1 MGEFVKQHVI
11 DPEICIRCHACEAA
25 CAIGAIEHDDVNVVV
40 KADVCNECMSCIPVC
55 PTGSIDNWRLVA
67 TPYTLADQYGWSEL
81 PPATAPATAPEA
93 TDATVAALI
102 ADAHGGTARAPASA
116 SKPTINLYPPSKP
129 IEAVVQG
136 NYRLTA
142 ETADSD
148 VRHIVLNFEGRPFPV
163 LEGQSLGVLAPGLDW
178 LRLYS
183 VASPRDGERPGFHN
197 VAITVKRS
205 GACSNYLCD
214 LKKGDRVRIAGPF
227 GATFLTPD
235 DPDARLLMICT
246 GTGAAP
252 FRGFTMRRQ
261 RQPKGSGDMM
271 LVFGARTPDALPY
284 FGPLAKVPDN
294 VLRKLFAFS
303 RVAGAPKQY
312 VQDRLMDEAPEIAGR
327 LADPRT
333 HIYVCGLR
341 GMEAGVEQAFVSIA
355 ESVGLSWEALR
366 ETLRAEGR
374 YHVETY

>member
-1 MGEFVKQHVI
+1 VR
-11 DPEICIRCHACEAA
+11 D
-25 CAIGAIEHDDVNVVV
+25 
-40 KADVCNECMSCIPVC
+40 
-55 PTGSIDNWRLVA
+55 
-67 TPYTLADQYGWSEL
+67 
-81 PPATAPATAPEA
+81 AP
-93 TDATVAALI
+93 
-102 ADAHGGTARAPASA
+102 
-116 SKPTINLYPPSKP
+116 
-129 IEAVVQG
+129 
-136 NYRLTA
+136 
-142 ETADSD
+142 
-148 VRHIVLNFEGRPFPV
+148 
-163 LEGQSLGVLAPGLDW
+163 SLGVVAPRLDR

-214 LKKGDRVRIAGPF
+214 LKKGDRVKIAGPF
-227 GATFLTPD
+227 GATFLMPD
-235 DPDARLLMICT
+235 DAKARLLMICT

-261 RQPKGSGDMM
+261 RQAASSGDMM

-284 FGPLAKVPDN
+284 FGPLGKVPES
-294 VLRKLFAFS
+294 VLRKHLVFS
-303 RVAGAPKQY
+303 RVPGQPKEY
-312 VQDRLMDEAPEIAGR
+312 VQDRLLSVAPEIAER
-327 LADPRT
+327 LADPNT

-341 GMEAGVEQAFVSIA
+341 GMEAGVEQAFVGVA

>member
-1 MGEFVKQHVI
+1 
-11 DPEICIRCHACEAA
+11 
-25 CAIGAIEHDDVNVVV
+25 
-40 KADVCNECMSCIPVC
+40 
-55 PTGSIDNWRLVA
+55 
-67 TPYTLADQYGWSEL
+67 
-81 PPATAPATAPEA
+81 
-93 TDATVAALI
+93 
-102 ADAHGGTARAPASA
+102 
-116 SKPTINLYPPSKP
+116 
-129 IEAVVQG
+129 
-136 NYRLTA
+136 LTA
-142 ETADSD
+142 DTADSD

-163 LEGQSLGVLAPGLDW
+163 LEGQSLGVLAPGLDR

-205 GACSNYLCD
+205 GACSDYLCD

-227 GATFLTPD
+227 GATFLMPD
-235 DPDARLLMICT
+235 DPDTRLLMICT

-261 RQPKGSGDMM
+261 RQAGASGDMM

-284 FGPLAKVPDN
+284 FGPLAKVPDH

-303 RVAGAPKQY
+303 RVPGAAKHY
-312 VQDRLMDEAPEIAGR
+312 VQDRLLAEAPDIAER

-341 GMEAGVEQAFVSIA
+341 GMEAGVEQAFVGIA

>member
-1 MGEFVKQHVI
+1 MGAIVKQHVI

-25 CAIGAIEHDDVNVVV
+25 CEVGAIEHDDVNVVV
-40 KADVCNECMSCIPVC
+40 KAEACNECMSCIPVC

-67 TPYTLADQYGWSEL
+67 TPYTLAEQYGWSEL
-81 PPATAPATAPEA
+81 PPATASVPPEA
-93 TDATVAALI
+93 TDETIAALI
-102 ADAHGGTARAPASA
+102 AEAHGGAARAPASA
-116 SKPTINLYPPSKP
+116 SKPTINLYAPSKP
-129 IEAVVQG
+129 VEAVVQG

-148 VRHIVLNFEGRPFPV
+148 IRHIVLNFEGHPFPV
-163 LEGQSLGVLAPGLDW
+163 LEGQSLGVLAPGLDR

-183 VASPRDGERPGFHN
+183 IASPRDGERPGFHN

-214 LKKGDRVRIAGPF
+214 LKKGDRVKIAGPF
-227 GATFLTPD
+227 GATFLMPD
-235 DPDARLLMICT
+235 DPAARLLMICT

-252 FRGFTMRRQ
+252 FRRCTMRRQ
-261 RQPKGSGDMM
+261 RQAASSGDMM

-284 FGPLAKVPDN
+284 FGPLGKVPES
-294 VLRKLFAFS
+294 VLRKHLVFS
-303 RVAGAPKQY
+303 RVPGALKEY
-312 VQDRLMDEAPEIAGR
+312 VQDRLLSVAPEIAER
-327 LADPRT
+327 LADPST

-341 GMEAGVEQAFVSIA
+341 GMEAGVEQAFVGIA